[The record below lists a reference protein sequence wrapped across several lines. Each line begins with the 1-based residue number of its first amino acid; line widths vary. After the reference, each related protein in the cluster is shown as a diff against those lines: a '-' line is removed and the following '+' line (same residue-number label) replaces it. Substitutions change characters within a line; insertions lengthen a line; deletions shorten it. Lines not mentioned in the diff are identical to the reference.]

1 MKLALAM
8 VVVSLGIAATARADE
23 AQTLPAPGAS
33 FDVRIGIPAAFSD
46 TGIVVG
52 LANFQ
57 LGVGQRVSGRWYVG
71 GTAEWVLGMNVSAT
85 SVSSSLRLGGEARYI
100 FHQGTAEVSTSG
112 EDGPYYPT
120 PRYDWFGLRGG
131 VQTVSGARGGF
142 AELAIGFDAN
152 VTETV
157 RFGAYLAAGLNIEP
171 PGAYGVQDPDD
182 GPVPPLSTASYVPSP
197 YVVIGWDITFG

>member
-1 MKLALAM
+1 MKLGVLL
-8 VVVSLGIAATARADE
+8 VVSLGLATTAHADD
-23 AQTLPAPGAS
+23 ATTLPAPGTS
-33 FDVRIGIPAAFSD
+33 YDLRIGIPATFSD
-46 TGIVVG
+46 TGVVVG

-71 GTAEWVLGMNVSAT
+71 GTAEWMLGMNIGPTVVT
-85 SVSSSLRLGGEARYI
+85 SSLRLGGEARYI

-131 VQTVSGARGGF
+131 VQTIGSARGGF

-152 VTETV
+152 VTETT
-157 RFGAYLAAGLNIEP
+157 RFGAYLAAGLNLEP
-171 PGAYGVQDPDD
+171 PGAYGVQDPAD
-182 GPVPPLSTASYVPSP
+182 GPVPALSTSSVVASP